1 MDAATYYRLTFSLVN
16 HYQYGIQDV
25 EQLYPYERDIYYEL
39 LAEHLKTME
48 EKRQNKNAGA
58 GLQ

>member
-16 HYQYGIQDV
+16 HYQYGIQDI

-39 LAEHLKTME
+39 LADHIKQTE
-48 EKRQNKNAGA
+48 ERRKSKDAGA
-58 GLQ
+58 GLG